1 MKQRSNKGF
10 GQSKVMQMTCNKSH
24 KSTPSTITLATYNFP
39 QSFPSED
46 KFDTL
51 MKIMIEVEELF
62 FKHPMN
68 NLQRVGLKEKRIS
81 FGASYEG
88 SQEEVW
94 RNYYFHNNHIN
105 GFPIPDFK
113 FQISNKGEFSGYI
126 PSDEL
131 ESKVRGVLSKYR
143 V

>member
-10 GQSKVMQMTCNKSH
+10 GRSKVAQITCNKSH
-24 KSTPSTITLATYNFP
+24 ASTPSTSTRATYNSP

-51 MKIMIEVEELF
+51 MKIMVEVEELF

-68 NLQRVGLKEKRIS
+68 NLQRVGLKEKSMS

-88 SQEEVW
+88 NEEEVW
-94 RNYYFHNNHIN
+94 RNYYFHDNHVD

-113 FQISNKGEFSGYI
+113 FEISNKGEFRGYI

-131 ESKVRGVLSKYR
+131 ESRVRNILSKYC